1 MLSQI
6 AAYWTTIANTI
17 GSFGVGSLVTQYITV
32 RQRRKE
38 WTKDNQK
45 QEWRELISRLSQSSH
60 YILNYGN
67 AMVISGEQEK
77 ILLQAGGDGDSVIR
91 DRIFIA
97 PRLREGNILE
107 RWRLLVTE
115 ADWSRKVEYW
125 DSPHATLIVAAR
137 TDLDI
142 KEPSRSWMFRLWQKT
157 FGS

>member
-77 ILLQAGGDGDSVIR
+77 ILLQAGGDGDNVIIR

-97 PRLREGNILE
+97 LG
-107 RWRLLVTE
+107 
-115 ADWSRKVEYW
+115 YG
-125 DSPHATLIVAAR
+125 
-137 TDLDI
+137 
-142 KEPSRSWMFRLWQKT
+142 KETS
-157 FGS
+157 